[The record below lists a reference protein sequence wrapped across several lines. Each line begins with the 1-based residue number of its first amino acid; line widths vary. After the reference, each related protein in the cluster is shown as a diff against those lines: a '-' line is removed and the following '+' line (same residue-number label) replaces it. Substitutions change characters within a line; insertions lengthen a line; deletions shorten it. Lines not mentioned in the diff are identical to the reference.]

1 MFAVLITVY
10 SVFTVSSSLCC
21 VICCF
26 TIHLMLKRFL
36 NLISSPKCGLSDPC
50 ILGKCG
56 HKLDVIKIIRL
67 SFLLF
72 CTFVVGGAG
81 LCVVCLFVFGGPEG
95 MERRQGTIPCLLYM
109 QPY

>member
-72 CTFVVGGAG
+72 CTFVGSGAG

-95 MERRQGTIPCLLYM
+95 MERRQGTMPCLLYM
-109 QPY
+109 